1 MLRLVFLPA
10 LASAFNFGGFQIP
23 ISLPPLPTAL
33 PSIRLPEMPSEL
45 SKYIT
50 QIPSLDIPIPSIRLP
65 EMPSELS
72 KYITQIPSLDIPIPI
87 PSIPS
92 DIGALVNPTI
102 PAFNITSRIPI
113 PSIPDDLMHIQITQ
127 MPPLESLFNKF
138 SFPAI
143 SLPPIPTDF
152 ENIRKSLGIT
162 PFPTIRIP
170 SQLTLPTPPP
180 FNPDD
185 IRDAL
190 GRIGRDNR
198 TLKVPES
205 EAELRD
211 LIGRQTRFDLKQA
224 DDFVDRLGAA
234 TGYDVHASIRMI
246 SGLVLTNES
255 FSSVYERSTAA
266 FRLAAARLEGDARS
280 FNLSGLQVILP
291 ALGLPAN
298 QTISVMQWARNPY
311 EALSSQPLNSS
322 VVSIMIADAVTG
334 NETRIAGL
342 RDLLNFTL
350 PLSRMLP
357 GSMSDI
363 ASCVYWNGTEWSGEG
378 CRALRA
384 TDFEVT
390 CGCTHL
396 TDFAVIL
403 TPPQSLVAVPSP
415 SVQPIYESLLP
426 SSGPHLLIVVPSAA
440 AEQSKSSLIIGLSV
454 GGCLLIGAAIGL
466 TALNIKHKRAKE
478 KVIAAPPWAWKQ
490 PTAFPVKDLESQ
502 VSETPNAKSAIRAST
517 TKNVLAQISVRK

>member
-33 PSIRLPEMPSEL
+33 PSIRLPE
-45 SKYIT
+45 I
-50 QIPSLDIPIPSIRLP
+50 
-65 EMPSELS
+65 PSELS

-152 ENIRKSLGIT
+152 EDIRKSLGIT

-342 RDLLNFTL
+342 RDLLNFTVPVDGL
-350 PLSRMLP
+350 GHLSRMLP

-378 CRALRA
+378 CQALRA

-426 SSGPHLLIVVPSAA
+426 SSGPHLLIVVPSAT
-440 AEQSKSSLIIGLSV
+440 AEQSKSPLIIGLSV